1 MDTTNTPYSI
11 KPPEGWDKVV
21 RYAASLGE
29 DDSRRNRYE
38 NIQQKPEKPAPEE
51 AEKIFN
57 EFIENIKL
65 KNCVYFEDVVNS
77 IFRRVPAKIEA
88 ENFGRL
94 GEGKSYGILEPK
106 EISKIYRSEEPV
118 KIELFNK
125 AEINQLKESVDICA
139 VLQKS
144 EWLAYDFNSLA
155 DKKLD
160 LIVNVKSK
168 KGKGKLKFS
177 AGGQNVEIEVTE
189 GDWTEISAGKIKVN
203 RGENSIKM
211 KVTEGILKIDWFE
224 LK

>member
-1 MDTTNTPYSI
+1 
-11 KPPEGWDKVV
+11 
-21 RYAASLGE
+21 
-29 DDSRRNRYE
+29 
-38 NIQQKPEKPAPEE
+38 
-51 AEKIFN
+51 EKIFN

-88 ENFGRL
+88 ENFGRS
-94 GEGKSYGILEPK
+94 GEGKSYSVLAPK
-106 EISKIYRSEEPV
+106 EISEVYRTEEPV

-125 AEINQLKESVDICA
+125 IETNRRIRSVDLCT

-160 LIVNVKSK
+160 LIVNVKSE

-177 AGGQNVEIEVTE
+177 MGDQNVEIEVAE
-189 GDWTEISAGKIKVN
+189 GDWTEISEGKIKVN
-203 RGENSIKM
+203 KGENSIKM
-211 KVTEGILKIDWFE
+211 IVTEGILKIDWFE